1 MSCGIPRQHWSMRP
15 TPSLP
20 ELLPALLPAEL
31 SSPLPLLFSSLSARS
46 LLCEEPSLPQP
57 ASLPL
62 LPPEPP
68 LPPEP
73 AKIWPVFVPQRASC
87 CSVTYA

>member
-31 SSPLPLLFSSLSARS
+31 SSPLPLLFSSLSA
-46 LLCEEPSLPQP
+46 LPQP

-62 LPPEPP
+62 LPPEPLLPAEPP